1 MHTHLHL
8 FPVVLSTSEPQ
19 STWLFLDILHEAQP
33 FLAAAESRECRFAE
47 SDPTAEKNQGRI
59 ATVYTKQTQIET
71 DVEWV
76 HEIGRHIARGD
87 TLDEAL
93 AATVSFAIALINCDR
108 CFIYVRDGAELALWV
123 WKHLVREEPKYTRL
137 PLGKSYMALLA
148 EHRVPMA
155 ISSNSRG
162 RCEAR
167 TFDQWSTD
175 PGETFV
181 SVPLLARKKLVGV
194 INLQHS
200 QPRRYSCRE
209 LKLLSSVGFLLGAD
223 IGISRLERKNSDRL
237 MELETRKLVERGK
250 GILQRELGLSEHEA
264 LLALQRQS
272 QQKHR
277 PMKEIAQAIIL
288 SAGVRQSVGQ
298 N

>member
-1 MHTHLHL
+1 M
-8 FPVVLSTSEPQ
+8 
-19 STWLFLDILHEAQP
+19 
-33 FLAAAESRECRFAE
+33 
-47 SDPTAEKNQGRI
+47 
-59 ATVYTKQTQIET
+59 YTKQTQIET

-93 AATVSFAIALINCDR
+93 AATVSFAIALVNCDR
-108 CFIYVRDGAELALWV
+108 CFIYVRDDAELALWV
-123 WKHLVREEPKYTRL
+123 WKHMDQEEPEQTKL
-137 PLGKSYMALLA
+137 PLGRDYTALLA
-148 EHRVPMA
+148 QHRVPIA
-155 ISSNSRG
+155 ISTNSREQSEP
-162 RCEAR
+162 RI
-167 TFDQWSTD
+167 FDQWSTD

-181 SVPLLARKKLVGV
+181 SVPLLARRELVGV

-200 QPRRYSCRE
+200 RPRRYSLRE
-209 LKLLSSVGFLLGAD
+209 VKLLSSVGFLLGAD
-223 IGISRLERKNSDRL
+223 IGISRLESRNSDLL

-264 LLALQRQS
+264 FLALQRQS
-272 QQKHR
+272 QQKKR

-288 SAGVRQSVGQ
+288 SAEVRQSVGQ